1 VVQKSNNAFES
12 LVSSIMLFLL
22 FKELAEKIK
31 ETGKDIATATGI
43 ASGAITGGIGAAVF
57 AFLAVG
63 LDIVYAVAI
72 LSAIIKLGRD
82 LISAF
87 APPVRTHKAIT
98 FRRAL
103 ERVCTRLG
111 YSFQSTLAML
121 DNVCYLAS
129 NTTADEFDSQAFL
142 KKAGTITKG
151 IPKAND
157 YGYNC
162 NEFFA
167 LAGRLF
173 NLKYTVVGSAVVA
186 ETESAGY
193 WLKLSSYVMP
203 NILAPKYG
211 FNIDKATAN
220 RSFNFS
226 TDLRDEY
233 TVTNYI
239 GTSYQVTLKPLAVGN
254 AKNVVLTGFADIDFN
269 LALATRKD
277 ELTGIDKVLLVVAKA
292 LDGAINIFGGSSN
305 LAGQIKSTVG
315 IMKVSDNYHSL
326 PKAVYLDG
334 GRIPANNR
342 DLLSAK
348 ALYEQFY
355 YPESIA
361 NGTFFGQKLL
371 YTGVEIPFS
380 FSDFVKVL
388 NNSYFYDAQGRAS
401 KFNSVLWNSTTNRA
415 DVDYEVQQVYTKN
428 ITEVYNEQD

>member
-1 VVQKSNNAFES
+1 
-12 LVSSIMLFLL
+12 
-22 FKELAEKIK
+22 
-31 ETGKDIATATGI
+31 
-43 ASGAITGGIGAAVF
+43 
-57 AFLAVG
+57 
-63 LDIVYAVAI
+63 
-72 LSAIIKLGRD
+72 
-82 LISAF
+82 
-87 APPVRTHKAIT
+87 
-98 FRRAL
+98 
-103 ERVCTRLG
+103 
-111 YSFQSTLAML
+111 
-121 DNVCYLAS
+121 
-129 NTTADEFDSQAFL
+129 
-142 KKAGTITKG
+142 
-151 IPKAND
+151 
-157 YGYNC
+157 
-162 NEFFA
+162 
-167 LAGRLF
+167 
-173 NLKYTVVGSAVVA
+173 
-186 ETESAGY
+186 
-193 WLKLSSYVMP
+193 
-203 NILAPKYG
+203 
-211 FNIDKATAN
+211 
-220 RSFNFS
+220 
-226 TDLRDEY
+226 LRDEY
-233 TVTNYI
+233 TVNNYK

-254 AKNVVLTGFADIDFN
+254 AKNVVLNGFADIDFN

-388 NNSYFYDAQGRAS
+388 NNSYFYDAQGREA
-401 KFNSVLWNSTTNRA
+401 KFLRVLWNSTTNRA